1 MVDRNRSPPP
11 QNIWAYGYV
20 IEPPLAPA
28 RLRSIERLLE
38 EEQSQAKHRD
48 RTWASR
54 FVVDERVTHILVV
67 SDSPDQQKAV
77 NRRLEMELEKL
88 KTGFSITPS
97 VAVEDRPEKR
107 PPEDPPPS
115 DPPS

>member
-1 MVDRNRSPPP
+1 MVDRNRSPPHRT
-11 QNIWAYGYV
+11 IWTYGYV
-20 IEPPLAPA
+20 ISPPLAPA

-38 EEQSQAKHRD
+38 REQSQAKRHD

-67 SDSPDQQKAV
+67 SDSPDQQMAI
-77 NRRLEMELEKL
+77 NRRLEVALEKL
-88 KTGFSITPS
+88 ETGFSITPPM
-97 VAVEDRPEKR
+97 AVEDGPESR
-107 PPEDPPPS
+107 TPEDPPPS